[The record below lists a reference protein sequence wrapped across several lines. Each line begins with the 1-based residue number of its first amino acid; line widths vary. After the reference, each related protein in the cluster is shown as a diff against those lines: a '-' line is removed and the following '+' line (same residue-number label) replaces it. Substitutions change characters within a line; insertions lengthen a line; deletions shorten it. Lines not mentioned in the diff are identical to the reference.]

1 MKIYITEEQR
11 NLLNEAM
18 EINNTLPQVPAH
30 LLQDNSNP
38 LLNCPSLPNGSIEK
52 LLAKRF
58 IEVKSEFSDDISE
71 YDNKTI
77 LTKLSKLISKCLKKE
92 SKIQSQLEDLCTHIL
107 TESFNIPKDGVEISC
122 TLSTEISQA
131 TQFHITP
138 DTDEDIEYENY
149 AAMEQEDSDTKKRE
163 LTNALIVGGAIKL
176 SYEILKKYISN
187 IFELD
192 EELPHL
198 YSEIMKI
205 NDYLLFSQKFE
216 IKDNS
221 HKQGGYVT
229 VKMGNETT
237 PTKIEATAV
246 IFPILLIESLR
257 GCLELWASH
266 GLPDDINKAKSV
278 INKADA
284 LVNDPWYTRIG
295 PVLWNKIYNGF
306 DLKYLPTFFSNLSEL
321 PNEDFFGILKEC
333 FANTKL
339 GKKEIEKLVSKS
351 KYEDDY
357 SSFEYDIKQKQ
368 LDKGIIEDGYFTEEE
383 LNEATYPENFNMDYF
398 KSLTSFNAR
407 IRYCETF
414 LQRISSGSS
423 RIVYKIDEN
432 TVLKL
437 AKNQKGIAQNEV
449 EGQHDCYRDNM
460 NMFAKIYDTDENY
473 LWIEMQLAKKARVSD
488 FKRLTGYDFNTVCY
502 WIDYCKPDRYRNSNP
517 LKTFFDSPEFEE
529 NWDEYGLLAELQEY
543 IGNYD
548 VPIGDLK
555 RISSWGVVNGEYGE
569 ELVLIDYGLTNDVFN
584 NYYKRW

>member
-11 NLLNEAM
+11 NFLNEAL
-18 EINNTLPQVPAH
+18 EINNTLPHVPSH
-30 LLQDNSNP
+30 LLNDESNP
-38 LLNCPSLPNGSIEK
+38 FTNNAALPANSVNK
-52 LLAKRF
+52 FLAKRF
-58 IEVKSEFSDDISE
+58 IEVTSEFSDDITE
-71 YDNKTI
+71 YDNKI
-77 LTKLSKLISKCLKKE
+77 VINKLNKLITKCLKKE
-92 SKIQSQLEDLCTHIL
+92 EPIQKQLEDICARIL
-107 TESFNIPKDGVEISC
+107 TENFNIPEDGVKISC
-122 TLSTEISQA
+122 SLTTEISKA

-138 DTDEDIEYENY
+138 DTDENIEYEDY
-149 AAMEQEDSDTKKRE
+149 ASIEQEDSDVQKRE
-163 LTNALIVGGAIKL
+163 LINALIVGGAIKMSNKL
-176 SYEILKKYISN
+176 IKKYISD
-187 IFELD
+187 IFDLD

-221 HKQGGYVT
+221 HKQGGYVI
-229 VKMGNETT
+229 VKMGNDTV
-237 PTKIEATAV
+237 PTQIESTAI

-257 GCLELWASH
+257 GCMELWASH
-266 GLPDDINKAKSV
+266 GLPDDINKAQSV

-284 LVNDPWYTRIG
+284 LIYDPWYTRIG
-295 PVLWNKIYNGF
+295 PVLWDKIYPDIEF
-306 DLKYLPTFFSNLSEL
+306 KYLPTFFSNLSEL
-321 PNEDFFGILKEC
+321 SDKEFFDTLKEC

-339 GKKEIEKLVSKS
+339 GKQKITNLLKQT

-368 LDKGIIEDGYFTEEE
+368 SDKSIIADGYFTEEE
-383 LNEATYPENFNMDYF
+383 LNEATYPEEFDMNYF
-398 KSLTSFNAR
+398 KSLTSFNKR
-407 IRYCETF
+407 IQYCEAF
-414 LQRISSGSS
+414 LQRLSSGSS

-473 LWIEMQLAKKARVSD
+473 LWIEMQLAKKAKPSD